1 MYLENDPKWRKLSNY
16 SYAFEG
22 RDMRGEVS
30 SQDCFAM
37 DEETY
42 FFEKIWFFVEAFR
55 KEGGDIRAIQRDDV
69 ALMVTLQKEKPQR
82 AFVFH
87 EKSPF

>member
-30 SQDCFAM
+30 LQDCFAM

-42 FFEKIWFFVEAFR
+42 FFEKIWFFVEDFR
-55 KEGGDIRAIQRDDV
+55 KAIQGDDV
-69 ALMVTLQKEKPQR
+69 AVMVTLQKEKPQR
-82 AFVFH
+82 ASVFH